1 MTALIGLLLAP
12 FALTLMLV
20 MIRPFVTW
28 IDRSMPDS
36 RVKRVLFFYWK
47 N

>member
-12 FALTLMLV
+12 FMLLF
-20 MIRPFVTW
+20 MLWTIRPFVRWVAVT
-28 IDRSMPDS
+28 MPES
-36 RVKRVLFFYWK
+36 RLKRILFLHWT